1 MNEQVKVFAKMI
13 AESNKIVVF
22 SGAGISTASGIPDFR
37 SSGGIYDQI
46 KNRRYSGEEALSIRF
61 MERNPR
67 MFFENMQKNL
77 SFPDAK
83 PNFGH
88 RFFSKLEKMNKEVTV
103 ITQNIDDLHEKA
115 GSSKVLPLHGSINRW
130 VTSQGQK
137 PVANDEVHYQ
147 DGIAVDSQGRSVRP
161 DIVLYGEQ
169 LNQVTMQA
177 ASQAIQEADLLIVVG
192 TSLMVTP
199 ASFFVDAFQGRYAVL
214 INQTEVPQMN
224 RFDLVVK
231 EKSSEFL
238 RKVWECIQNK

>member
-1 MNEQVKVFAKMI
+1 
-13 AESNKIVVF
+13 
-22 SGAGISTASGIPDFR
+22 
-37 SSGGIYDQI
+37 
-46 KNRRYSGEEALSIRF
+46 

-88 RFFSKLEKMNKEVTV
+88 RFFSELEKMNKEVTV

-231 EKSSEFL
+231 EKSSDFL